1 MNRWPRL
8 ASSILPL
15 LAACLFLVLWLGS
28 RKESRMAEGE
38 LTQLRKAHGEA
49 ETRLQTLE
57 DQNTTLRKQLE
68 ANGMSPALPP
78 PPPRSAATSST
89 VEAVRRLALTQQQ
102 LSDTKAALQA
112 LQQRAQQL
120 DFNYQQLQND
130 SKRLTAAANEAREEA
145 DGLRRLNEAIEAEL
159 KSKTARADAAD
170 NLTRH
175 AQAEAGEAK
184 QKLNSTAS
192 TLRELDNI
200 ARRRDSYLSNLLRK
214 YRDVNDQLRS
224 LSAQL
229 DRYRDSNSAAGFA
242 AELPRIQSLVQ
253 GAEDDLH
260 QVQSLDAQAQRL
272 TQRLQMR

>member
-15 LAACLFLVLWLGS
+15 VAACLFLVLFLGA
-28 RKESRMAEGE
+28 RKEVRMTEGE

-49 ETRLQTLE
+49 ESRLQTLE

-102 LSDTKAALQA
+102 LSDTKAALQM

-120 DFNYQQLQND
+120 DYNTAQLQND
-130 SKRLTAAANEAREEA
+130 NKRLSAAANEAREEA
-145 DGLRRLNEAIEAEL
+145 EGLRRLNDTIEAEL

-170 NLTRH
+170 TLTRR
-175 AQAEAGEAK
+175 AQTEAGEAK
-184 QKLNSTAS
+184 QKLNLTTS
-192 TLRELDNI
+192 TLRELDEI
-200 ARRRDSYLSNLLRK
+200 ARRRDSYLNNLLRK

-224 LSAQL
+224 LSARL
-229 DRYRDSNSAAGFA
+229 DRYRDSNSAPSFSTD
-242 AELPRIQSLVQ
+242 LPRLQSLVQ
-253 GAEDDLH
+253 GAEDDLR

-272 TQRLQMR
+272 AQRLQTK